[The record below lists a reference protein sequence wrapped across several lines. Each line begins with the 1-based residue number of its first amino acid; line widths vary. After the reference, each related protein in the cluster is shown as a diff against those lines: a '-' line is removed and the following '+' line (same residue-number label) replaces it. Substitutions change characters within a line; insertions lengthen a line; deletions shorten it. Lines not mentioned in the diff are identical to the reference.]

1 MKQSLINRLVES
13 QKNKEAIALVTDLN
27 AGTKAIAY
35 PNMMHGDFTLP
46 TPVFTKVRE
55 RVEKDKS
62 GLVEDQDYRLFVQCF
77 LPPLRL
83 IVVGGIYIAPYL
95 ASLAQTIGFHVTII
109 EPRKD
114 FLHDLNQYGNA
125 KIIIDDPASALNELK
140 PDARTAILTISHDPR
155 IDDPALHIAL
165 KSEAFFIGAMGSKK
179 AHTSRI
185 ERLSAES
192 FSIGEIGRIHNPLG
206 IGIGASHEA
215 ELALSVLAQITATL
229 RGGSVVTSK
238 KK

>member
-1 MKQSLINRLVES
+1 MKQSLINRLLEGQ
-13 QKNKEAIALVTDLN
+13 QKKEAIALVTDLDN
-27 AGTKAIAY
+27 GTKAIAY
-35 PNMMHGDFTLP
+35 PNMMHGEFTLP
-46 TPVFTKVRE
+46 TPIFNKVRE

-62 GLVEDQDYRLFVQCF
+62 GLVEEQNLRLFVQCF

-83 IVVGGIYIAPYL
+83 IIVGGIYIAPYL
-95 ASLAQTIGFHVTII
+95 AQLAETTGFQVTII
-109 EPRKD
+109 EPRKE
-114 FLHDLNQYGNA
+114 FLNDLSQYGNA
-125 KIIIDDPASALNELK
+125 KIVIDDPANALSELN
-140 PDARTAILTISHDPR
+140 PDGRTAILTISHDPR

-165 KSEAFFIGAMGSKK
+165 KSSAFFIGAMGSKK

-185 ERLSAES
+185 ERLSAEN
-192 FSIGEIGRIHNPLG
+192 FSVGEIGRIHNPLG